1 MGDRFIFSAHRGRQ
15 HWSSGQGV
23 LGLTGDVPQGRAN
36 QRRMQQGMVIRKGGL
51 AKQACSGCHVG
62 IPEPDGGRFAD

>member
-1 MGDRFIFSAHRGRQ
+1 VTGLFFCAQGRQ
-15 HWSSGQGV
+15 HWSSGQGIQ
-23 LGLTGDVPQGRAN
+23 GLAGDVPQGKAN
-36 QRRMQQGMVIRKGGL
+36 QRRMQQGMGIRKGGL